1 MSQLKV
7 GRQSWF
13 ISSFDFRADV
23 FKVNKTEKYP
33 KRIYNRPVING
44 I

>member
-13 ISSFDFRADV
+13 ISSFDFRAV

-33 KRIYNRPVING
+33 KRIYNRPIING